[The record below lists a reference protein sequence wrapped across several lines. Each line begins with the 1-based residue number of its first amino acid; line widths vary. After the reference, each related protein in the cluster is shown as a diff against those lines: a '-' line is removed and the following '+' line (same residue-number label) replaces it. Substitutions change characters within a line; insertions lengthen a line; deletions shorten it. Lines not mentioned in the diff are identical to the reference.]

1 VLESSL
7 GAPHAALRGTCAHAV
22 RCETGPM
29 PHTDHPVLLIVGLIA
44 VIAAQM
50 FATTL
55 REVGR
60 AYVDLVVEGRMP
72 YRPPS
77 PSPPNPRRPPFVELQ
92 PDEVRQL
99 APLATAEHMKCGTA
113 IPPESIT
120 RTRHGPLASVTIF
133 VKSAY
138 TVREEVDGLHQF
150 SYTVEIAND
159 GEATLQL
166 MTRHWVFTDE
176 RGHVEEAKGPGA
188 RGQMALIQPGDKL
201 QYSSSTYLA
210 TTRGSMHGSFQFEE
224 LSETDD
230 EGLPLGLKGYT
241 HRSVSA
247 FNGRVSRLALSQG
260 GRAEK
265 VPCIEDHG
273 KLPMTGV
280 GTAHRLGAGITV
292 SYEPGRSDPDL
303 GRYSFSYSVTV
314 SNSRPGAVAVVGHDW
329 TFTDAL
335 GVQRHERGEGLGG
348 EHGVGKVRLDSQRAL
363 NYQGR
368 FELPTRTGNVVG
380 QLIVSLSQHDEAL
393 YHVPINALG
402 VSADG
407 KPVALIQPL
416 TFLAGVGG
424 GSSFL
429 DAAPPPLA
437 AMLAA
442 QAQAER
448 QTSLLSSS
456 YVDAQLASTDPG
468 PSKDYYYEDT
478 IDVDVGPGPSKDYGD
493 DDDDDDGD
501 VEHADIF

>member
-1 VLESSL
+1 
-7 GAPHAALRGTCAHAV
+7 
-22 RCETGPM
+22 M
-29 PHTDHPVLLIVGLIA
+29 PLTDHPVLLIVGLIA
-44 VIAAQM
+44 VLAAQI
-50 FATTL
+50 FATTF
-55 REVGR
+55 REVSLG
-60 AYVDLVVEGRMP
+60 YVNAVVEGRRP
-72 YRPPS
+72 YRPPP
-77 PSPPNPRRPPFVELQ
+77 PSPLNTRRPPFVELQ

-99 APLATAEHMKCGTA
+99 APLATAEQMKCGEA

-138 TVREEVDGLHQF
+138 KVREEMDGSHQF
-150 SYTVEIAND
+150 SYTIEIAND

-166 MTRHWVFTDE
+166 MARHWVFTDE
-176 RGHVEEAKGPGA
+176 RGHVEEVKGPGA
-188 RGQMALIQPGDKL
+188 RGQMALIRPGEKL
-201 QYSSSTYLA
+201 QYSSTTYLA

-224 LSETDD
+224 LSETDE

-280 GTAHRLGAGITV
+280 GTAHRLGAGMTV

-314 SNSRPGAVAVVGHDW
+314 SNSRDNPVAVVGHDW

-348 EHGVGKVRLDSQRAL
+348 EHGVGKVRLDGQRAL

-393 YHVPINALG
+393 YHVPVNALG

-407 KPVALIQPL
+407 EPVALIQPL

-424 GSSFL
+424 GGFL

-442 QAQAER
+442 RAQAER
-448 QTSLLSSS
+448 QASLLSSS
-456 YVDAQLASTDPG
+456 SVDAQQLASTD
-468 PSKDYYYEDT
+468 
-478 IDVDVGPGPSKDYGD
+478 PGPSKDYGD
-493 DDDDDDGD
+493 DDDDD
-501 VEHADIF
+501 VEHADIYE